1 MNRSEFDIDSKEK
14 NVEDL
19 YKEIE
24 KMNKNNINHN
34 NININQIKNVFT
46 QIQEKYKCY
55 DNKCYDN
62 EGYLR
67 NRINEIIKEKND
79 EYNFYISLIPILMKA
94 CRIKFGYEPRDI
106 QLISLL
112 FFLFKDKKKGL
123 IEQINT
129 GEGKTIIIAFL
140 AIIKALERKK
150 IDILTSSCVLAE
162 RDAKEMKDFYNL
174 FGLSVDY
181 CKTNND
187 KELKENKIENFKCY
201 DADIVYGDTLSLEAD
216 ILRTNFMGVVGRG
229 KKRPFDCI
237 IIDEIDNIC
246 LDNIKNTTELL
257 DDFHGYKFLE
267 YIYLYIFLKLSEI
280 DKELKENLKKGKF
293 NHIEENNYQ
302 LFIFNNKKQ
311 IIEKLIKSSRE
322 ELLDFNKLA
331 QKNIIIPEHLHNF
344 IEKRIEKWCESAYD
358 AMYIYKENKEY
369 IISNDPEYN
378 FRTIKPVDFSN
389 TGVIKENTV
398 WTGLHQFLEIKEGL
412 NLTEEN
418 INSCYMSNL
427 TFFKKYISNIENNI
441 YGLTGTLGTNK
452 SQNALQILYN
462 LNLLFI
468 PSFKKS
474 KFEYLPPK
482 ITDDLKSYNNLLID
496 EIIETVKNQQRAVLI
511 IFKYIEEVNE
521 LYQLLSNKEL
531 PKEKII
537 KYTRNDLIEQQRFLN
552 SEIQCGSII
561 LSTNLSGRGT
571 DIKISGLLDKNKG
584 LHVILTFVP
593 TSKRIED
600 QAFGRA
606 GRKGENGSGRFIL
619 YSKKP
624 FEQLIEER
632 DNRENKDFTFLV
644 EVYQKKINLFA
655 EIFEDFS
662 DSLKT
667 IEKELGNNDIALLDI
682 KEKWALFL
690 VRHELTDIE
699 KEYKD
704 EKSLQF
710 DEKTFNLIKSEYEKF
725 KSSIFNDIRGEY
737 NYSNALILSKT
748 KIVRNCDEAV
758 RRSPILSLGAYMYRS
773 FENINNKNEN
783 YKNNILSDFK
793 NLEKNLSILK
803 NQFLHYREMMDKLKI
818 NRNSD
823 LSTQNKEKIEF
834 VEELHSLISKN
845 TKIVENH
852 IRQNNYEFSAK
863 RVFLSDLNFEKR
875 YSKNIIEYFKD
886 YGGIC
891 LFELEP
897 YIPFL
902 SRLSSCFLFRLSSYF
917 LHCFS
922 FCSRPNLT

>member
-1 MNRSEFDIDSKEK
+1 MKNFEFNIDSKEK
-14 NVEDL
+14 NIEDL
-19 YKEIE
+19 YKEIG
-24 KMNKNNINHN
+24 KLNQND
-34 NININQIKNVFT
+34 ININQIKNAFF
-46 QIQEKYKCY
+46 QIQKKYKNY
-55 DNKCYDN
+55 NNKYLDN
-62 EGYLR
+62 EIYFR
-67 NRINEIIKEKND
+67 NRINDK
-79 EYNFYISLIPILMKA
+79 YNFYISLIPILIKA
-94 CRIKFGYEPRDI
+94 CQIKFGYEPRDI
-106 QLISLL
+106 QLIALL
-112 FFLFKDKKKGL
+112 FFLFKDKNKGL

-140 AIIKALERKK
+140 AIIKALEGKK
-150 IDILTSSCVLAE
+150 IDILTSSCILAE

-187 KELKENKIENFKCY
+187 KELKETKIENFVCY
-201 DADIVYGDTLSLEAD
+201 NADIVYGDTLSFEAD
-216 ILRTNFMGVVGRG
+216 ILRTNFMGIVGRG

-246 LDNIKNTTELL
+246 LDNIKNITELL

-280 DKELKENLKKGKF
+280 DKEIKNFLKKGKS
-293 NHIEENNYQ
+293 NNNEENSYQ
-302 LFIFNNKKQ
+302 LYIFNNKKK
-311 IIEKLIKSSRE
+311 IIEKLIELSRE

-358 AMYIYKENKEY
+358 AMYIYRENKEY

-378 FRTIKPVDFSN
+378 FKTIKPVDFSN

-412 NLTEEN
+412 SLTEEN

-427 TFFKKYISNIENNI
+427 TYFKKYISNIENNI

-452 SQNALQILYN
+452 SQNALQLLYN
-462 LNLLFI
+462 LNILFI
-468 PSFKKS
+468 PSFKER
-474 KFEYLPPK
+474 KFKLLPHK
-482 ITDDLKSYNNLLID
+482 ITNNLNLYNDLLIN
-496 EIIETVKNQQRAVLI
+496 EIIEIAINQQRAVLI

-521 LYQLLSNKEL
+521 LYQLLLNL
-531 PKEKII
+531 GFPKEKLI
-537 KYTRNDLIEQQRFLN
+537 KYTRNDLIEQQEFLS

-571 DIKISGLLDKNKG
+571 DIKISGLLDKKNG

-619 YSKKP
+619 YSEKP
-624 FEQLIEER
+624 FNQLIEER

-644 EVYQKKINLFA
+644 KVYQKKINLFA

-662 DSLKT
+662 DSLKI
-667 IEKELGNNDIALLDI
+667 IEKKLGNNDIALLDI

-690 VRHELTDIE
+690 VKHELTDIE

-710 DEKTFNLIKSEYEKF
+710 NENSFKLIKSEYEKF
-725 KSSIFNDIRGEY
+725 KFSIFKDINGEY
-737 NYSNALILSKT
+737 YYSNALILSKT
-748 KIVRNCDEAV
+748 KLVHNCDEAI

-773 FENINNKNEN
+773 FENINNRNAN
-783 YKNNILSDFK
+783 YKNNTLLDLK
-793 NLEKNLSILK
+793 NLEKNLLILR
-803 NQFLHYREMMDKLKI
+803 NQFLYYEEMMDKLQI

-823 LSTQNKEKIEF
+823 LFMQNKEKIEF
-834 VEELHSLISKN
+834 IEELYSFINKN
-845 TKIVENH
+845 TQIVNKY
-852 IRQNNYEFSAK
+852 INQNNYEFSAK
-863 RVFLSDLNFEKR
+863 RVYLSDLNFEKR
-875 YSKNIIEYFKD
+875 YSKDIIEYFKD
-886 YGGIC
+886 FGGIC
-891 LFELEP
+891 LFETKP
-897 YIPFL
+897 YKKSFL
-902 SRLSSCFLFRLSSYF
+902 SYF
-917 LHCFS
+917 FS
-922 FCSRPNLT
+922 F